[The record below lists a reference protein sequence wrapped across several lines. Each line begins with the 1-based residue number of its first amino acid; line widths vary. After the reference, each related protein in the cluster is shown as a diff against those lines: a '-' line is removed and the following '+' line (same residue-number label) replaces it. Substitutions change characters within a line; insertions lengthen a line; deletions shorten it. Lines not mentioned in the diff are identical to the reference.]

1 MHVLSIGNFDG
12 VHEGHQALL
21 ARAREVAVSDGSR
34 GVVTAVT
41 FDPLPSAVLA
51 PATAP
56 PLIQSIGDR
65 VRALR
70 AAGADHVEVL
80 AVDRSFLE
88 ASPAAFLADLLDRM
102 SGEERV
108 GGFVEGADFCF
119 GKARAGSLS
128 TLRAF
133 GVVEGIVVESIET
146 KRVSLASGETV
157 EARSSTVRS
166 LLQEGRV
173 EDAARVLG
181 RVPILEG
188 RVVRGDARGRTL
200 GFPTANLDVEDRLL
214 PREGVY
220 AGVALLPD
228 GERWPTALSI
238 GTKPTFKETAPVAEA
253 HLIGWNGPIGEY
265 DWVMKVELTCW
276 LREQERFD
284 SIQALKVKIEQD
296 CAAAVA
302 HHRS

>member
-34 GVVTAVT
+34 GLVTAVT
-41 FDPLPSAVLA
+41 FDPLPRTVVA
-51 PATAP
+51 PGSGP
-56 PLIQSIGDR
+56 PLIESIRER
-65 VRALR
+65 VRSLR

-80 AVDRSFLE
+80 AVDRAFLE
-88 ASPAAFLADLLDRM
+88 ASPVAFLTDLVARV
-102 SGEERV
+102 SGKERV

-119 GKARAGSLS
+119 GKARAGSLD
-128 TLRAF
+128 TLRTF
-133 GVVEGIVVESIET
+133 GLAEGMVVESIET
-146 KRVSLASGETV
+146 KRVALASGETV

-166 LLQEGRV
+166 LLEEGRV
-173 EDAARVLG
+173 EDAACVLG

-188 RVVRGDARGRTL
+188 RVVRGEARGREL

-220 AGVALLPD
+220 AGVALLPN
-228 GERWPTALSI
+228 GERWATALSI
-238 GTKPTFKETAPVAEA
+238 GTKPTFKETPLVAEA

-265 DWVMKVELTCW
+265 DWVMNVELTCW
-276 LREQERFD
+276 LRAQERFD
-284 SIQALKVKIEQD
+284 SIEALKAKIEED

-302 HHRS
+302 HYRS